1 MSPIRIRE
9 PTPPFFGSTASAI
22 CSLLIAPSSRIANIA
37 VLAQRDLCTAG
48 REGLC
53 WRARGARLPEAVKA
67 TEIGDED

>member
-37 VLAQRDLCTAG
+37 VLAQRDLARPEGKGSAG
-48 REGLC
+48 V
-53 WRARGARLPEAVKA
+53 RAEHACPRL
-67 TEIGDED
+67 